1 MSAWGGMSGEGVFP
15 MDTDPHVA
23 RLAMR
28 FCCGEEVV
36 VKAGELLRLSQLK
49 HAWLGRGEV
58 ARAACCF
65 ELAAVACGVLT
76 EAAGDVQRLSGAAPK
91 VYRQS
96 LKDLGHALA
105 GHLSV
110 ARGGGGGGG
119 GGGEGGGGGGSA
131 SQGQGQGQGQGGQ
144 GGAGVGVR
152 ELCIR
157 NGSAGLAEPCSR
169 VLALYKR
176 RVLEALPAGQR
187 AQARFAKPVFAA
199 AAFFVTAKTQ
209 RIRVDRVG
217 LMRAARAEVGE
228 FVRVVDDF
236 LRVCGDVLDV
246 PTRVPRKR
254 DGHDQTLASEGGAE
268 EDGGR
273 DAGNGEGCGG
283 PNETDMP
290 SPPLPSPAHGSAR
303 KSAVHPGP
311 GDGPGDD
318 DDDDDNGDSNGD
330 DGDDDDGNGD
340 GHVTDNDSPEGG
352 DMVGARNA
360 ASAAGA
366 GKRRAGSPTLR
377 LGTKRVAAASPA
389 KRPRRTRA

>member
-1 MSAWGGMSGEGVFP
+1 M
-15 MDTDPHVA
+15 
-23 RLAMR
+23 
-28 FCCGEEVV
+28 
-36 VKAGELLRLSQLK
+36 
-49 HAWLGRGEV
+49 
-58 ARAACCF
+58 
-65 ELAAVACGVLT
+65 
-76 EAAGDVQRLSGAAPK
+76 
-91 VYRQS
+91 
-96 LKDLGHALA
+96 
-105 GHLSV
+105 
-110 ARGGGGGGG
+110 
-119 GGGEGGGGGGSA
+119 
-131 SQGQGQGQGQGGQ
+131 
-144 GGAGVGVR
+144 R

-254 DGHDQTLASEGGAE
+254 DDHDQTLASEGGAE
-268 EDGGR
+268 KDGDGN
-273 DAGNGEGCGG
+273 AGNGEGRGG
-283 PNETDMP
+283 PNEAAMP

-303 KSAVHPGP
+303 KSAAVHPGP

-318 DDDDDNGDSNGD
+318 DDEDNGDSNGD
-330 DGDDDDGNGD
+330 NGDDDDGNNGNNGD

-352 DMVGARNA
+352 DMVGTGNA

-366 GKRRAGSPTLR
+366 GKRRVGSPTLR